1 MGRRVCPLHVRC
13 EREFVRLPH
22 RMLILLMSH
31 LAASAEFSVR
41 ILVRI
46 PVREFWWSFVAVL
59 KFDGFLNAAEKPGM
73 LSHHTLT

>member
-1 MGRRVCPLHVRC
+1 
-13 EREFVRLPH
+13 
-22 RMLILLMSH
+22 MLILLMSH

-46 PVREFWWSFVAVL
+46 PVRDCLLSAVFSPLMSAGIHCMFWWSFVAVL
-59 KFDGFLNAAEKPGM
+59 KFDGFLNAVEKPGM